1 MGGSLSLPFHSPVAD
16 WFAASFAA
24 PTAAQR
30 LGWPPLVE
38 RRSALILAPTG
49 SGKTLAAFL
58 AGLDRLM
65 FSPEPPRERRC
76 RVLYV
81 SPLKALAVDVERNLR
96 APIAGIAAAAER
108 SGIDC
113 RIPTIFV
120 RSGDT
125 PAPERVAMR
134 RHPPDI
140 LITTPESLYLLLTSQ
155 SREALASVETVIVD
169 EIHSLVPGKRG
180 AHLALSLERLEALRE
195 GAPPLQ
201 RVGLSATVR
210 PESEAARLLVG
221 GTVDRA
227 GRWRM
232 RPVEVVDARSRKAFE
247 LTVEVP
253 VEDMTRL
260 GEEDEI
266 PSGPAAARPK
276 KSIWPSIHPRL
287 LELVRAHRSTMIF
300 VNSRRL
306 AERLAGAVNELAG
319 EEVALAHHG
328 SVSRE
333 RRLVIEDRL
342 KRGDLPAIVA
352 TSSLELGIDMG
363 AIDLVVQIEA
373 PPSVAS
379 GMQRIGRAG
388 HRVGAPSKGII
399 LPKYRG
405 DLLASAAVARRMEEG
420 LVEESFAPRNP
431 LDVLAQQ
438 IVAIASGGTQDIDAL
453 FALVRRA
460 SAFSDLPRGAFE
472 GVLDMLSGRY
482 PSDEFAE
489 LRPRLVWNRGKGTV
503 RGREGARNVAV
514 ANAGTIPDRGLY
526 GVFLAGQEKG
536 KSARVGELD
545 EEMVFESR
553 EGDVFLLGA
562 SSWRIEEISH
572 DRVVV
577 SPAPGE
583 PGKMPFWHG
592 DRAGR
597 PVELGRAIGA
607 LARDLA
613 GLPAAEATRRL
624 RSEGLDARAA
634 KNLLAY
640 LGEQKQATGEIP
652 TDRTIL
658 VERNRDEVGD
668 WRVCVHSPFGG
679 RVHAPWSMA
688 VEAKIRRETGL
699 DVETL
704 WSDDGMVFRFPE
716 SDAPPDVELFFPDP
730 AEAEALVTERLP
742 ETSLFAAH
750 FREAAGRALLL
761 PRRRPGARQPLWR
774 QRKRSADL
782 LSVAARFPSFPI
794 ILETYRECLKDVF
807 DLPGLAGILADVR
820 SRKVRVATADTD
832 APSPFG
838 ASLLFSYVA
847 NFIYDGDAPLAERRA
862 QVLSVDL
869 GQLKELLGEA
879 DLRDLL
885 DADAVEEVERR
896 AQGLGE
902 GRRVSSPDALHG
914 LLLRIG
920 DLTDAEIARRSEPD
934 APVGDW
940 IPRLVDERRI
950 ARVSVAGEERWI
962 AAEDLGRYRDA
973 AGVVPPRGYPEAL
986 LAPVA
991 DAAADLVGRYARTHG
1006 PFLPADAA
1014 RRLGV
1019 AESAVR
1025 AALDRLAER
1034 GRVTPG
1040 SFRAAS
1046 RDGSPPSTPDREW
1059 CDVDALRAIKQ
1070 KSMAKLRRQA
1080 EPQPRSAVARL
1091 AIAWNA
1097 IGEGRRGPEAL
1108 WSAIEQLQG
1117 CAIPAS
1123 VLETEILPARV
1134 AGYRPADLD
1143 LLCAT
1148 GEVLWCGIE
1157 PIGDRDGRIALFLAD
1172 RAPALAPLPR
1182 EPAGELPGRVLEELG
1197 RRGASFFADLQREL
1211 GAFTGDLAEA
1221 LWDLV
1226 WAGRITNDTLAPLRS
1241 RIARATRR
1249 GRKDAA
1255 GALRR
1260 PRLSPPGTEGRWSLA
1275 PAPVRD
1281 TGRSPKKHDTEAA
1294 LALARQLLERYGVLT
1309 REAVR
1314 AEGVPGG
1321 FSSLYRVLRQME
1333 EAGRIRRGYFVE
1345 GMGAAQFA
1353 VAGADERLRVPDRE
1367 PRTAVLAATDP
1378 ANLYGASLPW
1388 PEGAGPRPQRVPGA
1402 LVVIRDGELLGYLA
1416 RGERELTLFGDASA
1430 DDVARALAARA
1441 STPGRRGLLIAR
1453 IAGEDAGSSPL
1464 AEAFRRHGFAASR
1477 SGLLLRPSKRADGE
1491 DA

>member
-1 MGGSLSLPFHSPVAD
+1 MGRSALLPGFHPPVAE
-16 WFAASFAA
+16 WFAASFDE
-24 PTAAQR
+24 PTPAQR
-30 LGWPPLVE
+30 LGWPPVVE
-38 RRSALILAPTG
+38 GRSALILAPTG

-65 FSPEPPRERRC
+65 FSPEPARESRC
-76 RVLYV
+76 RLLYV

-108 SGIDC
+108 SGTPY
-113 RIPTIFV
+113 RVPTVFV

-125 PAPERVAMR
+125 PARERASMR

-140 LITTPESLYLLLTSQ
+140 LITTPESLYLVLTSRA
-155 SREALASVETVIVD
+155 REALAAVETVIVD

-180 AHLALSLERLEALRE
+180 AHLAVSLERLEALRS
-195 GAPPLQ
+195 GRAPLQ

-210 PESEAARLLVG
+210 PESEAARLLAG
-221 GTVDRA
+221 GVVDRT

-260 GEEDEI
+260 PEEDEI
-266 PSGPAAARPK
+266 ATGPAAARPQR
-276 KSIWPSIHPRL
+276 SIWPSIHPRL

-306 AERLAGAVNELAG
+306 AERLSGALNELAG

-333 RRLVIEDRL
+333 RRLMIEDKL

-363 AIDLVVQIEA
+363 AVDLVVQIEA

-405 DLLASAAVARRMEEG
+405 DLLAAAAVARRMEEG
-420 LVEESFAPRNP
+420 LVEESFAPKNP

-438 IVAIASGGTQDIDAL
+438 LVAIGAGGAQDVDAL
-453 FALVRRA
+453 FALVRGAA
-460 SAFSDLPRGAFE
+460 SFSDLPRSAFE
-472 GVLDMLSGRY
+472 GVLDMLTGRY

-489 LRPRLVWNRGKGTV
+489 LRPRLVWNRAKGVV
-503 RGREGARNVAV
+503 RGREGVQGVAV

-562 SSWRIEEISH
+562 SSWRIEEITH

-592 DRAGR
+592 DRSGR

-607 LARDLA
+607 LARELA
-613 GLPAAEATRRL
+613 GMPRAEATRRL
-624 RSEGLDARAA
+624 RSEGLDAKAA
-634 KNLLAY
+634 KNLIAY
-640 LGEQKQATGEIP
+640 VSEQREATGGVP
-652 TDRTIL
+652 SDRTL
-658 VERNRDEVGD
+658 VVERNRDEVGD

-679 RVHAPWSMA
+679 KVHAPWSMA
-688 VEAKIRRETGL
+688 VEAKIRRETGV

-716 SDAPPDVELFFPDP
+716 SDAPPATGLFFPDA
-730 AEAEALVTERLP
+730 AEAESLVTERLP

-761 PRRRPGARQPLWR
+761 PRRWPGMRQPLWR

-782 LSVAARFPSFPI
+782 LSVASRFPSFPI

-807 DLPGLAGILADVR
+807 DLPALAGILADVGR
-820 SRKVRVATADTD
+820 RKIRVATVDTD

-869 GQLKELLGEA
+869 VQLKELLGEA
-879 DLRDLL
+879 DLRELL
-885 DADAVEEVERR
+885 DPDAIEELERR
-896 AQGLGE
+896 AQGLAE
-902 GRRVSSPDALHG
+902 GRGASSADGLHA
-914 LLLRIG
+914 LLLRVG
-920 DLTDAEIARRSEPD
+920 DLTADEIAHRA
-934 APVGDW
+934 APSAPIALW
-940 IPRLVDERRI
+940 LRALSDERQV
-950 ARVSVAGEERWI
+950 ARVAVAGEDRWI

-1006 PFLPADAA
+1006 PFRAADAA
-1014 RRLGV
+1014 RRLGI

-1025 AALDRLAER
+1025 AALDRLSER
-1034 GRVTPG
+1034 GRVAEG
-1040 SFRAAS
+1040 AFRPAS
-1046 RDGSPPSTPDREW
+1046 SGREW
-1059 CDVDALRAIKQ
+1059 CDVEVLKAIKQ
-1070 KSMAKLRRQA
+1070 RSMAKLRRQA
-1080 EPQPRSAVARL
+1080 EPQPRAALARL
-1091 AIAWNA
+1091 AVAWQG
-1097 IGEGRRGPEAL
+1097 IGERRRGTEAL
-1108 WSAIEQLQG
+1108 LSAIEQLQG
-1117 CAIPAS
+1117 CAVPAS
-1123 VLETEILPARV
+1123 ILETEILPARIE
-1134 AGYRPADLD
+1134 GYRPADLD

-1148 GEVLWCGIE
+1148 GEVVWCGLE
-1157 PIGDRDGRIALFLAD
+1157 PIGDRDGRIVLFLAEHAS
-1172 RAPALAPLPR
+1172 RLMPLPR
-1182 EPAGELPGRVLEELG
+1182 AVEDELPRRVLEALG
-1197 RRGASFFADLQREL
+1197 KRGASFFGDLQREL
-1211 GAFTGDLAEA
+1211 GAFTADLAEA

-1241 RIARATRR
+1241 RIARRAR
-1249 GRKDAA
+1249 GARKDAA
-1255 GALRR
+1255 GPVRR

-1275 PAPVRD
+1275 PSPDRRD
-1281 TGRSPKKHDTEAA
+1281 TETAV
-1294 LALARQLLERYGVLT
+1294 ALARQLLERYGVLT

-1321 FSSLYRVLRQME
+1321 FSSLYPVLKGME
-1333 EAGRIRRGYFVE
+1333 EAGRVRRGYFVE

-1353 VAGADERLRVPDRE
+1353 LPGADERLRVPDRE
-1367 PRTAVLAATDP
+1367 PRTVALAATDP

-1388 PEGAGPRPQRVPGA
+1388 PEGAGPRPQRTPGA
-1402 LVVIRDGELLGYLA
+1402 LVVLRDGELLAYLP
-1416 RGERELTLFGDASA
+1416 RGEREVTLFGETPAVEE
-1430 DDVARALAARA
+1430 VAAALAARA
-1441 STPGRRGLLIAR
+1441 SAPGRRGLLLAR
-1453 IAGEDAGSSPL
+1453 IGGEDAAASPA
-1464 AEAFRRHGFAASR
+1464 AEAFRKHGFAGSR
-1477 SGLLLRPSKRADGE
+1477 SGLLHRPVKPRDEG